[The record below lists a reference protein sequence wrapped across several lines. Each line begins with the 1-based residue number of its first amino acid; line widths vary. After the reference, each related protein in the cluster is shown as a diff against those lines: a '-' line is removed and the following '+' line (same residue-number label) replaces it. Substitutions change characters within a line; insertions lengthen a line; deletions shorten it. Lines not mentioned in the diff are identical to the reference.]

1 MARSKG
7 FDLVPKQV
15 PTRQRVSFYKEI
27 VEEFLK
33 SGEQSVTIEGTDR
46 KPLTLVQGLRKSLE
60 AEGRSD
66 VRVVQRA
73 GDTYLVKD

>member
-1 MARSKG
+1 MPRSKG
-7 FDLVPKQV
+7 FSLVPKQV

-27 VEEFLK
+27 IEEFVK

-46 KPLTLVQGLRKSLE
+46 KPLTLVQGLRKALE

-73 GDTYLVKD
+73 GDTYLLKD